1 MAVPELAVEIEFFE
15 KNRNDLIAKY
25 GIGKFALIKGSELI
39 GVFDTAEN
47 AYQEG
52 ATRFPGQAFL
62 IQELQQEDRIQQV
75 PAYYAGLLYA
85 PI

>member
-1 MAVPELAVEIEFFE
+1 MSVPELAVEIEYFE
-15 KNRNDLIAKY
+15 KNRNDLLVKH
-25 GIGKFALIKGSELI
+25 GVGKFVLIKGPELI

-47 AYQEG
+47 AYEEG
-52 ATRFPGQAFL
+52 ATRFPGQPFL
-62 IQELQQEDRIQQV
+62 IQELQQEDLIQDI

>member
-1 MAVPELAVEIEFFE
+1 MSVPELAVEIEYFE
-15 KNRNDLIAKY
+15 KNRNDLLEKY
-25 GIGKFALIKGSELI
+25 GAGKFVLIKGAELI
-39 GVFDTAEN
+39 SVFDTAEN
-47 AYQEG
+47 AYEEG

-62 IQELQQEDRIQQV
+62 IQELQKEDPIQQV